1 MIHYLAKRV
10 LLLIPILFAVSTLV
24 FSMIHLIPGDP
35 VDLILGEQSL
45 QADRQKLREALGL
58 NRPLA
63 RQYTDFWKGL
73 ARGDL
78 GRSLF
83 EKRPVAQMIRERY
96 PATLQLAVCAMA
108 IALAISLTFGVIAA
122 VKKGSVWDRLSM
134 LGGLMGI
141 SVPSFWLG
149 PLLVLL
155 FAVKLDLVPVSGR
168 EQWSSVLLPSL
179 TLGSGMAAILTR
191 LTRSSMLETLRE
203 DFVRT
208 ARAKGVSERFV
219 ILKHTLRNAL
229 NPVVTVVGL
238 QFGVLLAGAIVTEK
252 IFAWPGL
259 GSLVVQSI
267 ERRDYPVLQGC
278 ILCIAFT
285 YTLVNLA
292 TDLLYTRLDPRI
304 RIGGEEAA

>member
-1 MIHYLAKRV
+1 MIHYFVKRI

-24 FSMIHLIPGDP
+24 FSMIHFIPGDP

-45 QADRQKLREALGL
+45 QADREKLREALGL
-58 NRPLA
+58 NRPLG
-63 RQYTDFWKGL
+63 RQYADFWKGL
-73 ARGDL
+73 LHGDL

-83 EKRPVAQMIRERY
+83 EKRPVGQMIRERY

-108 IALAISLTFGVIAA
+108 IALTISLTFGVIAA
-122 VKKGSVWDRLSM
+122 VKKGSLWDRASM
-134 LGGLMGI
+134 LGGLLGI

-168 EQWSSVLLPSL
+168 EQWSSVLLPAL

-208 ARAKGVSERFV
+208 ARAKGVPEKRV
-219 ILKHTLRNAL
+219 ILKHALRNAL
-229 NPVVTVVGL
+229 NPIVTVLGL

-278 ILCIAFT
+278 ILCIAFS
-285 YTLVNLA
+285 YVLVNLG

-304 RIGGEEAA
+304 RLEEGATT